1 MKLKNIK
8 LHLRLLTGKLKKTKC
23 RSINIV
29 IRDWNDILHNS
40 EYLKRNSKLNF
51 VIIDV
56 ALKRY
61 RL

>member
-8 LHLRLLTGKLKKTKC
+8 LHWRLLTGKLKKTKC
-23 RSINIV
+23 RSRNIV

>member
-1 MKLKNIK
+1 MVKLSFFNLRFTNVKLKNIK

-40 EYLKRNSKLNF
+40 EYLKRNRQ
-51 VIIDV
+51 
-56 ALKRY
+56 A
-61 RL
+61 

>member
-8 LHLRLLTGKLKKTKC
+8 LHLRLLTGKLKKIEC
-23 RSINIV
+23 RSRNIV

>member
-1 MKLKNIK
+1 MVKLSFFNLRFTNVKLKNVK

-40 EYLKRNSKLNF
+40 EYLKRNRQ
-51 VIIDV
+51 
-56 ALKRY
+56 A
-61 RL
+61 